1 MFGLA
6 VARAAVGP
14 PGPPLLPLFRLPT
27 EFFMSPVV
35 RRIVAVLVAFLA
47 AAVFVML
54 GDWLSH
60 KFFPTP
66 GIDSTDMVQVEGA
79 TRAGL
84 IPLKALIVMAAGW
97 VVGAF
102 VGGTVALKI
111 GREGGRGA
119 TMIFAALF
127 TIATIANLVMIPH
140 PAWMWFVGVVAVPLA
155 AIVAGRDRS
164 AG

>member
-1 MFGLA
+1 
-6 VARAAVGP
+6 
-14 PGPPLLPLFRLPT
+14 
-27 EFFMSPVV
+27 MSPVV
-35 RRIVAVLVAFLA
+35 RRIVAVLAAFFGA
-47 AAVFVML
+47 AIFVML
-54 GDWLSH
+54 GDWLAH

-66 GIDSTDMVQVEGA
+66 GIDPNDMAQVEGA
-79 TRAGL
+79 MRGGL

-97 VVGAF
+97 VIGAF
-102 VGGTVALKI
+102 VGGTVALKV

-119 TMIFAALF
+119 TMIFAVLF
-127 TIATIANLVMIPH
+127 TIGTIANLVMIPH